1 MTTLERPARAR
12 RVHYP
17 ESDGKPMG
25 ETDLHRDL
33 ITDLIFALKWFLR
46 STRAYVAGNLFIYYE
61 EGNPRAA
68 VAPDVFVVLGVE
80 QRRRRIFQTWREGGR
95 APDVVIEI
103 TSKKTRK
110 DDRERKPAIYAA
122 LGVREYFI
130 FDPHG
135 EYLEPPLQ
143 GYRLVRGVYEPIA
156 TDPLRS
162 EVLNLELRQEDGM
175 LRLYH
180 PQTGERLPT
189 SDEEAQARR
198 AAEAARLAAEAARLA
213 AERQLMIEAQARLA
227 VEAARLAAEARAAQL
242 EAEIARLRAELARLA
257 GAQAA
262 SEPPS
267 AEEA

>member
-33 ITDLIFALKWFLR
+33 MTDLIFALKWFLR

-95 APDVVIEI
+95 TPDVVIEI

-143 GYRLVRGVYEPIA
+143 GYRLVQGVYEPIA

-162 EVLNLELRQEDGM
+162 EVLNLELRQD
-175 LRLYH
+175 
-180 PQTGERLPT
+180 
-189 SDEEAQARR
+189 R
-198 AAEAARLAAEAARLA
+198 ALK
-213 AERQLMIEAQARLA
+213 Q
-227 VEAARLAAEARAAQL
+227 
-242 EAEIARLRAELARLA
+242 
-257 GAQAA
+257 
-262 SEPPS
+262 P
-267 AEEA
+267 